1 MIDIEADKSAL
12 RAELRAR
19 RRRLASENPDAAERA
34 AKVFLASSLPAFRAA
49 ALYHPVGAEMN
60 PAPLGQALLSR
71 GIRVGYPV
79 VLARETPLIFR
90 EHPADGVL
98 VPDAIGIACPPPSAP
113 ELRPDLV
120 IVPMLGFDVAGG
132 RIGQG
137 GGFYDRTLQALR
149 ASGPVF
155 ALGLA
160 YAGQELE
167 RLPMGPYDQRLDA
180 VLTEQGL
187 RLFGGSDGGCG

>member
-1 MIDIEADKSAL
+1 MTDIDADKSAL
-12 RAELRAR
+12 RGELRAR
-19 RRRLASENPDAAERA
+19 RRRLAAETPDAAERVA
-34 AKVFLASSLPAFRAA
+34 AAFLASNLPVFAGAA
-49 ALYHPVGAEMN
+49 IYHPVGAEID
-60 PAPLGQALLSR
+60 PAPLGRAMLSR
-71 GIRVGYPV
+71 GIRVAYPV
-79 VLARETPLIFR
+79 VVARETPLIFR
-90 EHPADGVL
+90 EHPADGKL

-113 ELRPDLV
+113 ELRPDV
-120 IVPMLGFDVAGG
+120 VVVPMLGFDAFGG

-137 GGFYDRTLQALR
+137 GGFYDRTLGALR
-149 ASGPVF
+149 ATGKVF

-187 RLFGGSDGGCG
+187 RLF